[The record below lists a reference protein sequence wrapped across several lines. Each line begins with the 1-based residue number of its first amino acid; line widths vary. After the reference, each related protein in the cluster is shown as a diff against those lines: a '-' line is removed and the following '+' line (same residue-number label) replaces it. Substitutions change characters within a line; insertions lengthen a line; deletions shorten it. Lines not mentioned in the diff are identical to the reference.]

1 MSKSDTE
8 QFETLVSDPQIG
20 NSVANVMIT
29 AVDSMAKFVQPQDSA
44 MGLCIAFAYQVRR
57 LGMVHEDA
65 HNMLD
70 ACLKAEI
77 VELPAK
83 RGRA

>member
-1 MSKSDTE
+1 M
-8 QFETLVSDPQIG
+8 P
-20 NSVANVMIT
+20 M
-29 AVDSMAKFVQPQDSA
+29 

-57 LGMVHEDA
+57 MRMVHQSA
-65 HNMLD
+65 HEMLD

-83 RGRA
+83 RGQA

>member
-1 MSKSDTE
+1 MSKSETE
-8 QFETLVSDPQIG
+8 EFETLVSDPRIG

-29 AVDSMAKFVQPQDSA
+29 AVDSMANFVQPQDSV

-57 LGMVHEDA
+57 MRMVHQSA
-65 HNMLD
+65 HDMLD

-83 RGRA
+83 RGQA

>member
-1 MSKSDTE
+1 MSEPKDE
-8 QFETLVSDPQIG
+8 EFETLVSDPQIG
-20 NSVANVMIT
+20 NSVANTLLT
-29 AVDSMAKFVQPQDSA
+29 AIDAMSSFVEPQNTTL
-44 MGLCIAFAYQVRR
+44 GLCIAFAAEVRR

-83 RGRA
+83 RGQA